1 MKVALPMFNELDQY
15 LAGGYND
22 DLWSDEIVL
31 RAADIVDGLEDAD
44 WTYLRSAWKDKLET
58 WQVRLADA
66 VFESKEP
73 CVAVLLFD
81 MLKSPNDHVA
91 LTAAQNLETREEV
104 CPFDVS
110 VRQALEGLLSRVD
123 DGDRG
128 AVETVLARALAY
140 VS

>member
-1 MKVALPMFNELDQY
+1 MFNKLDQC

-31 RAADIVDGLEDAD
+31 RAAGMADGLDDAD
-44 WTYLRSAWKDKLET
+44 WAHLRSAWNDKPET

-66 VFESKEP
+66 VFESKKP
-73 CVAVLLFD
+73 RVVALLCD
-81 MLKSPNDHVA
+81 MLRSPNDQVA
-91 LTAAQNLETREEV
+91 VAAAQSLETREEV

-110 VRQALEGLLSRVD
+110 TRQALEGLLSRVD
-123 DGDRG
+123 DGDRTTVE
-128 AVETVLARALAY
+128 AVLTRALAY